1 MPNLTDKIPGRARTE
16 AMRTIGSRKTHAG
29 SAAFFMVLT
38 AVTVLGNSMLAK
50 AQSAGNDSMKTR
62 VIVKPKFGGQ
72 ILGYDI
78 DRNGTEG
85 LVSEYVSESDEKNR
99 VAVEKFDQTTGAIIE
114 VVAEENHTANDF
126 VVQEINA
133 NGLGLVLFQ
142 KSGQNHF
149 FTLNPY
155 TANKFTGVWTPP
167 VKSSYQ
173 LAGISVA
180 RSGEVALFEN
190 DLNAGLAEVFSSNVS
205 KNTFG
210 RPVSLASIIDGDE
223 FLVDPVMALGRTRD
237 EVVLADSADCP
248 VPEPACATRIALVEV
263 KTGTVAE
270 FTDNLGV
277 GQVNGLAV
285 DPVKGIAV
293 TTTLGDMGVE
303 FYNLAKK
310 TGFEKILPN
319 ATSEIQAGLD
329 VEFDPLHKL
338 FLVAQYTSTGN
349 INDPQ
354 PRVYAYDEE
363 GNVVET
369 ITTLPRIP
377 LSPTTIVLNPSTR
390 TGFLPV
396 IDEPQNF
403 PGQLESFTY

>member
-1 MPNLTDKIPGRARTE
+1 MRAIDPR
-16 AMRTIGSRKTHAG
+16 RSRAATN
-29 SAAFFMVLT
+29 AAFGALVFL
-38 AVTVLGNSMLAK
+38 AVFLGSVI
-50 AQSAGNDSMKTR
+50 AQGQQSTESSTR
-62 VIVKPKFGGQ
+62 TSPVIVKTKFGGQ

-78 DRNGTEG
+78 DRDGKEG
-85 LVSEYVSESDEKNR
+85 ILSEYVAENDGKNR
-99 VAVEKFDQTTGAIIE
+99 VAVEIFDQTTGAITA
-114 VVAEENHTANDF
+114 VVAEKNETLEDYD
-126 VVQEINA
+126 VQEINA
-133 NGLGLVLFQ
+133 DDLGLVLFQ
-142 KSGQNHF
+142 KSGQNFF
-149 FTLNPY
+149 FTLNPL

-167 VKSSYQ
+167 IKSGYE

-180 RSGEVALFEN
+180 QGTEVAVFEN

-210 RPVSLASIIDGDE
+210 KPVSLASIIDGDE
-223 FLVDPVMALGRTRD
+223 FLVDPVMASGRSNH
-237 EVVLADSADCP
+237 EVVLADSQGC
-248 VPEPACATRIALVEV
+248 PEPETECATQIAMVDV
-263 KTGTVAE
+263 KTGAVTK

-277 GQVNGLAV
+277 GQLDGLAV

-293 TTTLGDMGVE
+293 TTTLADMGVE
-303 FYNLAKK
+303 FYNLATE
-310 TGFEKILPN
+310 TGFEEIIPG

-349 INDPQ
+349 INDPE
-354 PRVYAYDEE
+354 PRVYVYNESGDL
-363 GNVVET
+363 VET

-377 LSPTTIVLNPSTR
+377 VSPTTIMLNPSTR

-403 PGQLESFTY
+403 PGQLESFSY